1 MRNGAHVQGYKRRP
15 DSVQSLASGRLSRAW
30 NESTARYET
39 DAIAQNKY
47 GANKEA
53 DKRIVDRLSELAE
66 KRGRT
71 RTQIALARL
80 LHKEPVVSPIIG
92 SYRMSH
98 LEDALDAVSVR
109 LSPEEMTFL
118 EELYI
123 PHPIQGHH

>member
-1 MRNGAHVQGYKRRP
+1 M
-15 DSVQSLASGRLSRAW
+15 SRAW

>member
-1 MRNGAHVQGYKRRP
+1 M
-15 DSVQSLASGRLSRAW
+15 
-30 NESTARYET
+30 
-39 DAIAQNKY
+39 
-47 GANKEA
+47 
-53 DKRIVDRLSELAE
+53 DRLLELAE

-118 EELYI
+118 KELYM